1 MSEETGG
8 IWDDIVPRVDPDRCR
23 RCAECPSVATCL
35 AQGFRRE
42 DQGSV
47 PVVDESMCFGCYSC
61 VGACPHGAIIPP
73 RFR

>member
-1 MSEETGG
+1 MSEEAGG
-8 IWDDIVPRVDPDRCR
+8 FWEDIVPRVDPEKCR
-23 RCAECPSVATCL
+23 RCAECPSAAACL

-42 DQGSV
+42 DHDSL
-47 PVVDESMCFGCYSC
+47 PVVDENMCFGCYSC